1 MKRLVYIRLRGDL
14 ENATCEWCEAA
25 SRRTGQGPL
34 DQVIAQHANQH
45 LVFVLPGTEV
55 TLTTVSLPKQSP
67 AKLRLAAPYALEERL
82 TTDADKLHCG
92 LGPMVQDNEYAVAVT
107 DRHFMELIHPLLEKS
122 GVDHA
127 AIVADIQCLPQQGH
141 NQWTLML
148 ENDHA
153 VVRSGPHTGFACEPE
168 LLDDYL
174 QLMTLPEGLTWKVIH
189 SVSAE
194 DASLLS
200 FTSQH
205 KVSASVI
212 EPVSHPLH
220 GYAQSALAIPQIS
233 LLQGNYN
240 IEPGYQRLLSPWK
253 PAAALAACCL
263 LVVGAVQAI
272 EVKRQEQQLQ
282 HLNTEAETALKRA
295 FPDIQQVTNLR
306 QQAMQRL
313 RGGQNTSQ
321 GADFLFLF
329 SRSGEIVRRIDGLVL
344 QEVQYRK
351 NALSLALS
359 GPGVVTLDTL
369 KEKFADSSELNLDIE
384 SANASEKGMQIRA
397 KITRKNNNPN
407 ASGNNR

>member
-1 MKRLVYIRLRGDL
+1 MKRLVYIRLRSEF

-45 LVFVLPGTEV
+45 LVFVLSGTEV

-92 LGPMVQDNEYAVAVT
+92 LGPMLQENEYAVAVT
-107 DRHFMELIHPLLEKS
+107 DRKFMALIHPLLEKN

-127 AIVADIQCLPQQGH
+127 TIVSDIQCLPHSGH

-148 ENDHA
+148 ENNHA
-153 VVRSGPHTGFACEPE
+153 VVRSGPHAGFACEPE

-174 QLMTLPEGLTWKVIH
+174 QLMDLPDNLSWKVIH
-189 SVSAE
+189 SVTDD
-194 DASLLS
+194 DARLLS

-205 KVSASVI
+205 NVSAGSI
-212 EPVSHPLH
+212 ESVSHPLH
-220 GYAQSALAIPQIS
+220 GYAQSQLAAPQIS
-233 LLQGNYN
+233 LLQGVYN

-272 EVKRQEQQLQ
+272 EVKRQEQHLQ
-282 HLNTEAETALKRA
+282 ALNTEAATALKKA
-295 FPDIQQVTNLR
+295 FPDIKQVTNLR

-313 RGGQNTSQ
+313 RGGQNTTQ

-329 SRSGEIVRRIDGLVL
+329 SRSGEIVRSIDGLVL

-351 NALSLALS
+351 NALSLALG
-359 GPGVVTLDTL
+359 GPGVATLDTL
-369 KEKFADSSELNLDIE
+369 KDKFLSSPDLQLDIE
-384 SANASEKGMQIRA
+384 SANAGEKGMQIRA
-397 KITRKNNNPN
+397 KVTRNNI
-407 ASGNNR
+407 ASSNRGSN